1 MIIKV
6 IAGMQILFY
15 KGRKNGVYTQDFQKD
30 FELQWRF
37 IAFTVYGKHA
47 SSRCFVNKTSQKRQT
62 AVLAFFMLKH
72 IRI

>member
-30 FELQWRF
+30 FEARHPF
-37 IAFTVYGKHA
+37 IASAACTEEHRRA
-47 SSRCFVNKTSQKRQT
+47 MN
-62 AVLAFFMLKH
+62 L
-72 IRI
+72 